1 MTDTHY
7 KYEETRSAVWMSSGG
22 TIFEYCV
29 ESINKELFCS
39 VYIMSVTI
47 VKFCVI
53 LNGSLFKRSENNV
66 KSS

>member
-1 MTDTHY
+1 MGSC
-7 KYEETRSAVWMSSGG
+7 R